1 MVQGNGDIAHKREDD
16 VIDTHTPRTV
26 GAVVLGKGHQ
36 HVKTSRHGRGSCGIY
51 PLLVI

>member
-16 VIDTHTPRTV
+16 VTDTHTPHTI
-26 GAVVLGKGHQ
+26 GAVVLEKGRQ
-36 HVKTSRHGRGSCGIY
+36 RVKTSRRGQGSCGVY